1 MAQACCD
8 NCEMICQV
16 SELEP
21 MADLLERIEPG
32 GTVPSGQCPECG
44 ALAYPVALSDP

>member
-1 MAQACCD
+1 MTQACCD
-8 NCEMICQV
+8 NCGLTCQV

-21 MADLLERIEPG
+21 ITDLLERIEPG

-44 ALAYPVALSDP
+44 ALAYSVGVPGT